1 MNTRLSLE
9 ELIKL
14 AVEGFEM
21 LQDSGQI
28 EPREL
33 ELSSLEV
40 LNDSVLV
47 ASIVPSVSD
56 SIGIKIEAC
65 TVMSFMSG
73 FFDDDFA
80 LPPNIRNLGVRAFT
94 DDGDELM
101 YVLSSRETAR
111 YCGQG
116 QAIEWLRNS
125 LFQDNTLEHRVARA
139 KMLISRIETGL
150 RIAVAMR
157 LEQSHGTDWWAG
169 AVQETIKDEV
179 ARTSKRALGGTASG
193 AQLIEYTYLLHLKDI
208 VLQNWSEFDADFADE
223 SRFERAMNEL
233 NGIRRDESH
242 NRPISDVQIGTLEG
256 LYSYLAGAIAG
267 VDPGA
272 VPGYLVENW
281 RDRLAAIVQETSEAM
296 PDISDKDRQ
305 DPALV
310 REKFDGYAEALNDG
324 LERLKTVVVPPGKE
338 QLHSELQDHW
348 MTLCDALDEMRSAA
362 DSGDTQRL
370 SAAAGT
376 HEQELGHLKSF
387 AATYLLSEL
396 GH

>member
-1 MNTRLSLE
+1 MNTKLSLQ

-14 AVEGFEM
+14 AVEGFEV
-21 LQDSGQI
+21 LQGSGQI
-28 EPREL
+28 EPHEL
-33 ELSSLEV
+33 ELNSIEI

-73 FFDDDFA
+73 FFEDDFA
-80 LPPNIRNLGVRAFT
+80 LPLNIKNLGVRAFT
-94 DDGDELM
+94 GDGDELM

-116 QAIEWLRNS
+116 QAIEWLANS
-125 LFQDNTLEHRVARA
+125 IFQDNTPEHRVARA

-150 RIAVAMR
+150 RTAVAKR
-157 LEQSHGTDWWAG
+157 LEQSHGIGWWG
-169 AVQETIKDEV
+169 ASVPKPIKDEV
-179 ARTSKRALGGTASG
+179 ANTSKKALGATASG
-193 AQLIEYTYLLHLKDI
+193 TQLIEYTYLRHLKEI
-208 VLQNWSEFDADFADE
+208 VLQNWSEFDADFSDSSKFE
-223 SRFERAMNEL
+223 SAMNEL

-242 NRPISDVQIGTLEG
+242 NRPISDAQITALEG
-256 LYSYLAGAIAG
+256 LYSYLAGAVVG
-267 VDPGA
+267 VDPSA
-272 VPGYLVENW
+272 VPGYLIENW

-296 PDISDKDRQ
+296 PDISDNDRQ
-305 DPALV
+305 DGVLV
-310 REKFDGYAEALNDG
+310 REKFDRYAAALSDG
-324 LERLKTVVVPPGKE
+324 LERLRTVVVPAGKE
-338 QLHSELQDHW
+338 PLHSELQDHW
-348 MTLCDALDEMRSAA
+348 TALCHALDEMQAAA

-370 SAAAGT
+370 AAAASR
-376 HEQELGHLKSF
+376 HEQNLGHLKSF